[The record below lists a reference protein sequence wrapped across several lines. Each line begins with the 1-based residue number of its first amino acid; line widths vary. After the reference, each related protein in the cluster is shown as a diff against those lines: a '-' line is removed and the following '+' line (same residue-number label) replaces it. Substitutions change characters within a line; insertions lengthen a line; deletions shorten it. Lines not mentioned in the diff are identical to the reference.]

1 MIFGIGTDIVKVD
14 RFEKWVESGISSRC
28 FHPDE
33 LEYCLSRGA
42 KAAEAMAARF
52 AAKEAFGKAL
62 GTGIRGFALR
72 EVEIRQMENGRPMLK
87 LHGKA
92 FELAG
97 SVGIVTTHVSLSHEQ
112 EYATA
117 VVVLEG

>member
-14 RFEKWVESGISSRC
+14 RFDKWMESGISSRC

-33 LEYCLSRGA
+33 LNYCLGRGL

-72 EVEIRQMENGRPMLK
+72 EVEVRQTESGRPLLK

-92 FELAG
+92 GELAA
-97 SVGIVTTHVSLSHEQ
+97 SVGIVNTHVSLSHER